1 MGKTCKPHAIW
12 QKPTQYCK
20 AIILQLEISKFNYK
34 KYIHVAKYTEV
45 ATTTLLLTCLLN
57 HVKVAL
63 LNTGKEKLVRQMWK
77 REMHEKV
84 LFLCSD

>member
-1 MGKTCKPHAIW
+1 MGRTCKPHAIW

-20 AIILQLEISKFNYK
+20 AIILQLKINKFNYK

-57 HVKVAL
+57 QVTVAL
-63 LNTGKEKLVRQMWK
+63 LNTRKEKLVRQMWK
-77 REMHEKV
+77 TEMNEKV
-84 LFLCSD
+84 LFLCAD